1 MKKLLIIL
9 LFLTNVSYAAD
20 CNYLKS
26 RMQNID
32 LNEYTAGNYVK
43 NIQKVNDFYDNKCP
57 SHYDRNYQL
66 GFVNWMTAENSSNP
80 PKYFIPAYNYFAQ
93 STSDNGM
100 NAEQMALKLGE
111 FYKNKS
117 LYDNAIIWFK
127 RAGEKLK
134 QATGNTGFIPA
145 YIGDIYILKGDCS
158 EKTLDYYR
166 EAIQNM
172 TDVQLIQEAQ
182 QKAYAAMEYCY
193 NKK

>member
-9 LFLTNVSYAAD
+9 LFLNTACYAAD
-20 CNYLKS
+20 CNYLKNQ
-26 RMQNID
+26 MQNIN
-32 LNEYTAGNYVK
+32 LNEYTAGNYAK
-43 NIQKVNDFYDNKCP
+43 NIQKVNNFYDNQCP
-57 SHYDRNYQL
+57 SHYDRNYKL
-66 GFVNWMTAENSSNP
+66 GFVAWMTAENSSDQ
-80 PKYFIPAYNYFAQ
+80 PKYFIPAYNYFIK

-100 NAEQMALKLGE
+100 NAEQMAFKLGE
-111 FYKNKS
+111 FYTQKG

-145 YIGDIYILKGDCS
+145 YIGDAYILKGDCS

-182 QKAYAAMEYCY
+182 QKAYAAMEHCS